1 MKTIYYRITLKEPA
15 ILTAID
21 GEPNSAVSYDF
32 IPGAVLRGIL
42 IGMYMRANRVIDL
55 ADASYQEVTRL
66 FFSDSTRFLN
76 AYPVI
81 NNQRSLPIPIS
92 WRKAKYGDTNKI
104 YDEAIPPP
112 PDTGKYSSVSGFAIT
127 NNRTAY
133 IYQPTR
139 VLNVH
144 TQRARKHADEQL
156 VYRYDA
162 LAPNQTFEGIIYCQ
176 DTDADGFIALLKD
189 NPHMHIGGAR
199 SAGYGKVY
207 IEVVDNEE
215 NSYQPEFNQQPE
227 DKHGKLVITLL
238 SDMIL
243 RDENGH
249 YAPTL
254 SAFANELK
262 KYFPVHYGANHTTQT
277 TLVGGFNRKW
287 GLPLPQTSALKRGSV
302 IILDTVA
309 IPVNTLMEIYQHGLG
324 ARRNEGFG
332 QIAIGW
338 QQHPNLT
345 KSAIEDDKPK
355 PTEEN
360 SLSVDGIAMWEKLEN
375 RMKKGRCG
383 D

>member
-1 MKTIYYRITLKEPA
+1 MA
-15 ILTAID
+15 
-21 GEPNSAVSYDF
+21 
-32 IPGAVLRGIL
+32 
-42 IGMYMRANRVIDL
+42 IGMYQRGELNL
-55 ADASYQEVTRL
+55 ADETVKRL
-66 FFSDSTRFLN
+66 FFSNKTRFLN

-176 DTDADGFIALLKD
+176 DADADGFIALLKD

-199 SAGYGKVY
+199 SAGYGKVL
-207 IEVVDNEE
+207 IQVADKADDGWI
-215 NSYQPEFNQQPE
+215 PETTPQLDSFM
-227 DKHGKLVITLL
+227 VITLL

-243 RDENGH
+243 RDANGH

-262 KYFPVHYGANHTTQT
+262 KCFPVHYGANHTIQT

-302 IILDTVA
+302 IHLINVDWDNKHFDN
-309 IPVNTLMEIYQHGLG
+309 IIKGGIGE
-324 ARRNEGFG
+324 RRNEGFG
-332 QIAIGW
+332 QIAVNW
-338 QQHPNLT
+338 QSSPILEL
-345 KSAIEDDKPK
+345 AEDDKSITSQQIAIPDPEFVEK
-355 PTEEN
+355 SDDEQMWIM
-360 SLSVDGIAMWEKLEN
+360 LKDGIKRLKEGGEKDE
-375 RMKKGRCG
+375 
-383 D
+383 